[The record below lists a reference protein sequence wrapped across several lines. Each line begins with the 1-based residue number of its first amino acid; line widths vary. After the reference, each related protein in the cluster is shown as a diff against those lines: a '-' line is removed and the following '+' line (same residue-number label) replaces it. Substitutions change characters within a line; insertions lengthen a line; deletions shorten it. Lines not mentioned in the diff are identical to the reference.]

1 MKLSELIFEAKIVKE
16 ELDIRSYTDGRGR
29 SKWMVFDTDDPD
41 KRVGNTF
48 DSEGAAEEFRDAERA
63 RRANPNAETPRSPRS
78 GRNNSRARS
87 RAAPAAPATPD
98 PTIRA
103 GSLTP
108 GVSQGTNGRYYVY
121 LPDGKT
127 IVTFTGPNARDTDA
141 EKLFEYAKELDS
153 QGKTPEE
160 IARAVRNPPDDIVP
174 TQRASQIRVTANAIK
189 RNIAAMSIA
198 EFEASQLGP
207 RMSRWMS
214 GTGGKIIKFLGRTF
228 QVVEIPL
235 GVFLGMMFAID
246 EIDKE
251 MAEPGVDAETVEALQ
266 READIIAGNAY
277 VMFISMV
284 LPIIRSVKNLRR
296 LIAGIKV
303 IVRGAAVVVG
313 ATVGTAATPVGT
325 LIGGA
330 TGFVLTELTFAA
342 ITLILSMPSTHRY
355 LAEAIAAT
363 ALGDVMAWVG
373 QQGNEAMRKVAE
385 ALGNKYGTGFLVRSF
400 STEMQTSGGIEGDYY
415 SDSEWAKLV
424 FGSLMFGEGEESK
437 LVPYIPESRREDL
450 LNQALGQSQQPGQT
464 NQENNPFPA
473 ADLDAPAQDLL
484 PPTPEPSVNSGGPGF
499 RQGQ

>member
-16 ELDIRSYTDGRGR
+16 ELDIRSTTNGRNR
-29 SKWMVFDTDDPD
+29 TSWEVFDTETGE
-41 KRVGNTF
+41 RVGNTF
-48 DSEGAAEEFRDAERA
+48 RNEGDAEEFRDAERS
-63 RRANPNAETPRSPRS
+63 RRANPDAETPRSGRS
-78 GRNNSRARS
+78 GRNNGRTRSRAR
-87 RAAPAAPATPD
+87 PAAPATPD

-108 GVSQGTNGRYYVY
+108 GFSQGTNGRYYVY
-121 LPDGKT
+121 LPDGKS
-127 IVTFTGPNARDTDA
+127 IVENIANETDA
-141 EKLFEYAKELDS
+141 EKLFEYAKELQS
-153 QGKTPEE
+153 QGKTPDE
-160 IARAVRNPPDDIVP
+160 IANAVRNPPQDIIP
-174 TQRASQIRVTANAIK
+174 SNRARRIRVTANAIK

-251 MAEPGVDAETVEALQ
+251 KAEPGVDAETVEALQ

-373 QQGNEAMRKVAE
+373 QQGNEAMGKVAE

-499 RQGQ
+499 RPGQ